1 MSQYKYWK
9 IVFDVILAVILIIFL
24 MPLLFILFIIA
35 TVDTSSNGI
44 FFQERIGQY
53 GNRFTIFKFKT
64 IHEQK
69 RTCSKIGRI
78 LRKGKLDEL
87 PQLFNIVKGDMSFV
101 GPRPDIEGYY
111 DQLEGPDRK
120 VLELK
125 PGLTSEASIEYRNE
139 EALLIHQEDPLLYN
153 DQVLFPRK
161 VKMNLIYLEN
171 MSLMTDIK
179 ILLKTVIIIL
189 K

>member
-1 MSQYKYWK
+1 MSQYKFWK
-9 IVFDVILAVILIIFL
+9 IVFDFIFAIILIIFL
-24 MPLLFILFIIA
+24 MPLLIILYIIA
-35 TVDTSSNGI
+35 ALDTFSNGI
-44 FFQERIGQY
+44 FFQERIGQH

-64 IHEQK
+64 IHERK

-87 PQLFNIVKGDMSFV
+87 LQLFNIIKGDMSFV
-101 GPRPDIEGYY
+101 GPRPDIQGYY
-111 DQLEGPDRK
+111 DQLEGSDRRI
-120 VLELK
+120 LELK

-139 EALLIHQEDPLLYN
+139 EALLLQQENPLLYN
-153 DQVLFPRK
+153 DKILFPHK
-161 VKMNLIYLEN
+161 VKMNLTYLDN

-179 ILLKTVIIIL
+179 ILFKTIIIIL

>member
-1 MSQYKYWK
+1 MGQYKYWK
-9 IVFDVILAVILIIFL
+9 IVFDFILAIVLIIFL

-35 TVDTSSNGI
+35 TIDTSSNGI
-44 FFQERIGQY
+44 FFQERIGQH

-64 IHEQK
+64 IHERK
-69 RTCSKIGRI
+69 RTCSKVGRI

-101 GPRPDIEGYY
+101 GPRPDIKGYY

-139 EALLIHQEDPLLYN
+139 EALLINQENPLLYN
-153 DQVLFPRK
+153 DEVLFPHK
-161 VKMNLIYLEN
+161 VQMNLIYLEN

-179 ILLKTVIIIL
+179 ILFKTVIIIL

>member
-1 MSQYKYWK
+1 MGQYKHWK
-9 IVFDVILAVILIIFL
+9 IVFDFILAIMLIIFL
-24 MPLLFILFIIA
+24 VPLLAILFIIA
-35 TVDTSSNGI
+35 TVDTSSNGM
-44 FFQERIGQY
+44 FFQKRIGQH
-53 GNRFTIFKFKT
+53 GNLFTIFKFKT

-69 RTCSKIGRI
+69 RTCSKIGRV
-78 LRKGKLDEL
+78 LRKCKLDEL

-139 EALLIHQEDPLLYN
+139 EALLKNQENPLLYN
-153 DQVLFPRK
+153 DQILFPHK
-161 VKMNLIYLEN
+161 VQMNLSYLEN
-171 MSLMTDIK
+171 MSLMTDMK
-179 ILLKTVIIIL
+179 ILFKTVLIIL